1 MARLVWWTLVFILI
15 VHAVG
20 IISGMY
26 YRLWWLDIPMHL
38 AGGAWVAL
46 LFLYLFTPTPE
57 SFVSEDGDEWLK
69 NAERKP
75 EKHWHK
81 PVVWGFTERWNV
93 FSDKG
98 SRNYIGI
105 FLLALGFVA
114 LVAVLWECYEYLYD
128 VFIAE
133 RHGFL
138 ITQQGVSDTMGDL
151 VNGLIGGAV
160 VALVY
165 LRSLT
170 SK

>member
-46 LFLYLFTPTPE
+46 LFLYLFT
-57 SFVSEDGDEWLK
+57 
-69 NAERKP
+69 
-75 EKHWHK
+75 
-81 PVVWGFTERWNV
+81 ERWNV
-93 FSDKG
+93 FSGKEIEH
-98 SRNYIGI
+98 RVRI

-114 LVAVLWECYEYLYD
+114 LAAVLWECYEYLYD

-138 ITQQGVSDTMGDL
+138 LTQQGVSDTMGDL

-165 LRSLT
+165 FWSL
-170 SK
+170 KGK